1 MKVILNTENAYQAVR
16 LRELIIRGIKK
27 ELDNVEIDTWAY
39 TKSAEEY
46 DIIYHNLPQYV
57 NDPDK
62 NVLFRLVLDGANV
75 IFKIVWWK
83 GKPEPDEKVKSL
95 HMGRLVEML
104 LSHFMQSIIKLSI
117 VD

>member
-16 LRELIIRGIKK
+16 LRELIIRGVKH
-27 ELDNVEIDTWAY
+27 ELDNVEIDTWTY

-57 NDPDK
+57 NNPDK
-62 NVLFRLVLDGANV
+62 NVLFRLVLDGADV
-75 IFKIVWWK
+75 IFKLVWWK
-83 GKPEPDEKVKSL
+83 GKPEPDEKVKAL
-95 HMGRLVEML
+95 HTGRLVEML
-104 LSHFMQSIIKLSI
+104 LAHFMQSVIKLSI